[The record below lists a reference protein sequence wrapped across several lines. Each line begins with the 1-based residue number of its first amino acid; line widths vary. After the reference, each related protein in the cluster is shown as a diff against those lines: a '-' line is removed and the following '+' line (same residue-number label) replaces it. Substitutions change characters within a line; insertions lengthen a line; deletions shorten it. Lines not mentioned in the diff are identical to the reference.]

1 MEAQKYVHKSS
12 VSSGNASSKT
22 YCQSEAGWKQK
33 KDDKSVLICVI
44 VIFFPWKE
52 KK

>member
-33 KDDKSVLICVI
+33 DDKSVLICVI